1 MCTICRLGFRTFSD
15 GFEDS
20 RWNAFKASSDFPV
33 CSQPDLP
40 DDHDFLAIIP
50 MFSVRVFRSQRVKES
65 FQGEVEVMVRGSGY
79 KSTLLSSLVDE
90 NFINVK

>member
-1 MCTICRLGFRTFSD
+1 
-15 GFEDS
+15 
-20 RWNAFKASSDFPV
+20 
-33 CSQPDLP
+33 
-40 DDHDFLAIIP
+40 